1 MVRSAMR
8 NLLASVPASIRA
20 GPAPSRT
27 RARLVPR
34 PGSSLLFISLLIV
47 AACSSSDQLTAPRTK
62 PAFALSDAGSAFA
75 FTPLA
80 FLGDAAPGGG
90 TFINDFEPYGLNDL
104 GEISFGADLSGG
116 PPSPFGPN
124 EGIFVARGGQISQ
137 IARFGQAAPGGGT
150 FGPFF
155 LGTTPINAVGE
166 VAFVFQLNPVTPAV
180 GTNAGLYRFSP
191 TTNAVTPVV
200 VPGSTPIPA
209 GGVFAGV
216 FFDPSLNNGGDIA
229 FTGLVPTGFGF
240 GVFRADRQANISDVA
255 SPGDAAPGGT
265 FDFAAFASINDGGD
279 VAFHAH
285 LAEDPSPAVS
295 VYLRNAATGTIQSI
309 AHQGEAAPGGGTYRQ
324 AFGPVINSRGQ
335 VVFVGQLTGVAGS
348 GLFLHSDGATVPIAR
363 PGDPMPGGGNLVFAF
378 GTSVFLHVNG
388 TGEVAFLAR
397 LSTGNFGL
405 YVSSLGVLRLVAG
418 TGTVIPGAGTI
429 VAGSF
434 IPGGAINE
442 RGELPF
448 TATVQNAS
456 GQVRVVLVL
465 ATPSPPAA

>member
-8 NLLASVPASIRA
+8 NLLPSAPASLRDGA
-20 GPAPSRT
+20 ARSLS
-27 RARLVPR
+27 RARLMPR
-34 PGSSLLFISLLIV
+34 PGSSLLFVSLLIV
-47 AACSSSDQLTAPRTK
+47 AACSSSDQLTAPRTR
-62 PAFALSDAGSAFA
+62 PAFAGSDAGSAFA

-80 FLGDAAPGGG
+80 FLGDPAPGGG
-90 TFINDFEPYGLNDL
+90 TFINDFELSGLTDR
-104 GEISFGADLSGG
+104 GEISFGADLSVGG
-116 PPSPFGPN
+116 APPPPGTN

-155 LGTTPINAVGE
+155 LGTTPINAAGE
-166 VAFVFQLNPVTPAV
+166 VAFVFQLNPVTPAF
-180 GTNAGLYRFSP
+180 GTDAGLYRFSP

-216 FFDPSLNNGGDIA
+216 FFSPSLNNGGDIA
-229 FTGLVPTGFGF
+229 FTGLVPTGFGL
-240 GVFRADRQANISDVA
+240 GVFRADRQANISNVA
-255 SPGDAAPGGT
+255 SPGDPAPGGT
-265 FDFAAFASINDGGD
+265 FDFAAEGSINDGGD

-285 LAEDPSPAVS
+285 LAGEPGFLS
-295 VYLRNAATGTIQSI
+295 VYVKKAATGQIESI

-335 VVFVGQLTGVAGS
+335 VTFIGQLSPTTSGV
-348 GLFLHSDGATVPIAR
+348 FLHSDGGTVPIAR
-363 PGDPMPGGGNLVFAF
+363 PGNPMPGGGNLVRAF
-378 GTSVFLHVNG
+378 GSSVNA

-397 LSTGNFGL
+397 LTTGNFGL

-418 TGTVIPGAGTI
+418 TGTVIPGAGAI

-448 TATVQNAS
+448 AATVQNSS